1 MTPSGGSGGTGRAK
15 RSTGKSGTG
24 PFRFDAKLVKKDVFF
39 GVEVPAA
46 VSKAIGRKGFV
57 PILGTAGGAPIRTT
71 LSPSGGG
78 RHHVL
83 LNRDVREAAGVVVGA
98 LVTMVLRVD
107 LEPPVDDVAEDLADA
122 LRDEGVLEDFMRV
135 ARGRR
140 NQLLRWM
147 ESAVQEETRAKRIVR
162 LVEIAHAEREK
173 RIDRQGSR

>member
-1 MTPSGGSGGTGRAK
+1 
-15 RSTGKSGTG
+15 
-24 PFRFDAKLVKKDVFF
+24 
-39 GVEVPAA
+39 
-46 VSKAIGRKGFV
+46 
-57 PILGTAGGAPIRTT
+57 
-71 LSPSGGG
+71 
-78 RHHVL
+78 VL